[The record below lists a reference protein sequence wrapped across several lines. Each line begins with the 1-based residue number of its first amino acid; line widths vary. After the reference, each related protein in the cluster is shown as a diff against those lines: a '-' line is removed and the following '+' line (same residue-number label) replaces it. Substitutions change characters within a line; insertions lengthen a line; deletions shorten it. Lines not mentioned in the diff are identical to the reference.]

1 MPIDKT
7 TVTIFLLLISSA
19 IYAKETRLQCLVN
32 GKEIVLSSGQVSTTP
47 IQNVQADVLIEEAE
61 NGNKRISIRG
71 SSEIKT
77 TVLSFPIKPEMTV
90 EDKTDKKQF
99 LITNTFTKGKD
110 IDKDEVRIDRVLS
123 KLYVKSSSSIV
134 ETGYGTVTNFS
145 GECTLV
151 KNIPKF

>member
-1 MPIDKT
+1 MNLHKIT
-7 TVTIFLLLISSA
+7 LAIFLTMISFH
-19 IYAKETRLQCLVN
+19 INAKDTRLQCVVN
-32 GKEIVLSSGQVSTTP
+32 GKELILSSGQVLSTP
-47 IQNVQADVLIEEAE
+47 IQNVKADVLIEESE

-77 TVLSFPIKPEMTV
+77 TVISFPIKPEMTT
-90 EDKTDKKQF
+90 EDRTDKNQF
-99 LITNTFTKGKD
+99 LITNTFTQGKD
-110 IDKDEVRIDRVLS
+110 IDKDEVRIDRILS

-134 ETGYGTVTNFS
+134 ETGYGTATNFS